1 MGVGLA
7 LDEFGTGFSSLSH
20 LLRFPI
26 DTIKIDRSFVS
37 ALGDQRRPDLLL
49 ALVNLARTLG
59 LRIVAEGIED
69 EIQLEYLRSIGC
81 HQGQGYHLA
90 MPLEPKDVERLL
102 VDGGLIGGKARPM
115 GQVVSMDARR
125 A

>member
-1 MGVGLA
+1 V
-7 LDEFGTGFSSLSH
+7 
-20 LLRFPI
+20 
-26 DTIKIDRSFVS
+26 
-37 ALGDQRRPDLLL
+37 LGDQRRPGLLL
-49 ALVNLARTLG
+49 ALVNRARTLG

-69 EIQLEYLRSIGC
+69 AIQLEYLRSIGC

-90 MPLEPKDVERLL
+90 MPLEPNEVERLL
-102 VDGGLIGGKARPM
+102 IDGSLLGGKAGPM